1 MYFRY
6 LIKLLLICSIVF
18 ITSCKNSDAKLPIST
33 TAEIPTATAT
43 VIVSPTPIATS
54 TTVPTS
60 TPLIISIDPMNNPEN
75 FISEIPIS
83 EINCLT
89 EIFNSKKEI
98 INLITSPPGKYLID
112 NDLAKRSDECLSYD
126 TKERIIIGQLD
137 FSSGKLTDKTKNCIK
152 SVGVGNSS
160 FIYLFA
166 KDPPPEIY
174 LITLQSV
181 FCLNKKERS
190 IFETS
195 NYGQITSSIGGIDKI
210 ECFINE
216 LGPLGLINFN
226 EPLKFIAGTYTIEE
240 ISPSILEKFL
250 LCGYFDN
257 ELELIGITIDDSLCI
272 LKNTNNEII
281 SNILLKPNQELSAN
295 YIIELTLAIKKC
307 EINLEKTNLQ
317 IKNINTQENP
327 KKLIN
332 TESQTDIENIEKN
345 NAKSGIEEILEVNE
359 INCLKEYISEEQIK
373 EILTK
378 LSPTQE
384 LFTAI
389 NKCNMNIFEILSR

>member
-1 MYFRY
+1 MFFRY
-6 LIKLLLICSIVF
+6 LIKILLIFFIVF
-18 ITSCKNSDAKLPIST
+18 ITSCKNSDTRLPISPT
-33 TAEIPTATAT
+33 IDIPTAIPTFTA
-43 VIVSPTPIATS
+43 SPSPIATP

-60 TPLIISIDPMNNPEN
+60 TPVIKKIISVDPMNNPEK

-83 EINCLT
+83 ELNCLI
-89 EIFNSKKEI
+89 EIFNSKTEI
-98 INLITSPPGKYLID
+98 INIITSPPGKYLID
-112 NDLAKRSDECLSYD
+112 NDLAKKSDECLSHD
-126 TKERIIIGQLD
+126 TKERIIIGQFD
-137 FSSGKLTDKTKNCIK
+137 FSSGKLTEKTKNCIK
-152 SVGVGNSS
+152 DSGAGNSS

-174 LITLQSV
+174 LITLQNV
-181 FCLNKKERS
+181 FCLNKNERKV
-190 IFETS
+190 FETS
-195 NYGQITSSIGGIDKI
+195 NYGQITSSLGGIDKI

-226 EPLKFIAGTYTIEE
+226 EPLKFIGGTYNINE

-250 LCGYFDN
+250 ACGYFDN
-257 ELELIGITIDDSLCI
+257 ELGLIGITIDDSLCI

-281 SNILLKPNQELSAN
+281 NNILQKPNQQLSAN
-295 YIIELTLAIKKC
+295 NIIELTLATKKC
-307 EINLEKTNLQ
+307 EINLEKTTLN
-317 IKNINTQENP
+317 
-327 KKLIN
+327 IN
-332 TESQTDIENIEKN
+332 TESQINNDNKEKN
-345 NAKSGIEEILEVNE
+345 NFTKGIDEILEENE

-373 EILTK
+373 EILTN